1 MATLVREMLGRQRAS
16 ALGFDAVFAEVD
28 RSSATGDAEFA
39 RALRG
44 RPAVLGY
51 YITSDLQG
59 RRSGALPAA
68 LPGLAGI
75 TPGMTYWDGYTASIA
90 PLAAAAPQGFFNT
103 RVDADGIVRSVP
115 MLAVMDG
122 QWHESLALAVLRQH
136 GRYAPAHPLLV
147 DGALQGLQLDAA
159 PAKVLGASPAVAL
172 RVPLTVRGD
181 ALVPYRGPG
190 GVSGGSF
197 RYYSAAAVLAGRLPE
212 GALAGRIALLGFTAP
227 GLMDLRATPRKH
239 QE

>member
-1 MATLVREMLGRQRAS
+1 MRLSLHGLLRKALILLVLAFTLAHALGLRQWEPLLALENYLHDVRLRLFMPRTLDERIVIIDVDEASMAELGQWPWPRERMAALVREVLGRQRAS

-28 RSSATGDAEFA
+28 RSSPTGDAEFA

-90 PLAAAAPQGFFNT
+90 LLAAAAPQGFFNT

-115 MLAVMDG
+115 SR
-122 QWHESLALAVLRQH
+122 EI
-136 GRYAPAHPLLV
+136 GR
-147 DGALQGLQLDAA
+147 
-159 PAKVLGASPAVAL
+159 ASCRE
-172 RVPLTVRGD
+172 RV
-181 ALVPYRGPG
+181 
-190 GVSGGSF
+190 
-197 RYYSAAAVLAGRLPE
+197 
-212 GALAGRIALLGFTAP
+212 
-227 GLMDLRATPRKH
+227 
-239 QE
+239 